1 MSDSVALSQAALLAW
16 EKWVALTHQRCHLH
30 FALEGGS
37 IPSHVVQCQRSAG
50 ATIDRIAADLPQNFS
65 PATILE
71 VGASV
76 GFNSIALARR
86 YPSATVHSIEPDQEA
101 VDVAAGMAA
110 DFQLAYEPR
119 CGVGETLPYPD
130 CFFDLIVCHTVIEH
144 VCDVEQVIREMS
156 RVLKPGGYL
165 HIEAPN
171 YFWPYEPHLAIWCIP
186 LAGKPGVRFMARLQ
200 GQGSYVSYLGHLQF
214 VTPWRLQRCFAR
226 QGLVWENRVKHKLE
240 SVLAGDQSQVVAYKR
255 AGRLLNAINRVGLGK
270 LLVRLVLSCGL
281 FPSVLY
287 TVRKPGIG

>member
-1 MSDSVALSQAALLAW
+1 MSDSVALSQTTLMAW
-16 EKWVALTHQRCHLH
+16 QKWVALTHQRCHLH

-37 IPSHVVQCQRSAG
+37 ILSHVVHCGISAE
-50 ATIDRIAADLPQNFS
+50 ATIDRIAADLPQRFS
-65 PATILE
+65 PSSILE

-86 YPSATVHSIEPDQEA
+86 YPSAIVHSIEPDQEA
-101 VDVAAGMAA
+101 VDVAVGMAA

-119 CGVGETLPYPD
+119 CGVGENLPYPD
-130 CFFDLIVCHTVIEH
+130 CCFDLVVCHTVIEH
-144 VCDVEQVIREMS
+144 VVDVEQTIREIA

-171 YFWPYEPHLAIWCIP
+171 YFWPYEPHLGIWCIP
-186 LAGKPGVRFMARLQ
+186 LAGKSGVRLMARLQ
-200 GQGSYVSYLGHLQF
+200 GQGSYVPYLDHLQF

-226 QGLVWENRVKHKLE
+226 QGLEWENRVKYKLE
-240 SVLAGDQSQVVAYKR
+240 SVLAGDQSKVMAYKR
-255 AGRLLNAINRVGLGK
+255 AGRLLNAINHIGLGK
-270 LLVRLVLSCGL
+270 LIVRLVLGCGL

-287 TVRKPGIG
+287 TVRKPGGG